1 MSLMDYERP
10 SLTTD
15 IVLMRIDERQSK
27 NNRKNNEKIRFCPLS
42 SFGGNRVQHILPL
55 RGKKRKK

>member
-1 MSLMDYERP
+1 MIKTQEVVIDMSLMDYERP

-27 NNRKNNEKIRFCPLS
+27 NNRKNNEKIY
-42 SFGGNRVQHILPL
+42 N
-55 RGKKRKK
+55 